1 MIQCCSDTR
10 GLIRTFFCPLH
21 DCTLRVISRS
31 SQGTFMDDCTARTR
45 GSLTHAVTLSFP
57 STRVDSSTSHFVDIP
72 DVEPLQNTSDLRS
85 SNGISRSRRFR
96 RNSLNPSRLMKWKFG
111 ASTTDSSV
119 KQFALIE
126 CARMKTFKD
135 FSSRCSFLGRDA
147 SSSITHRSRIATPL
161 RSPRFFRCSEATSRR
176 NRRALLK

>member
-1 MIQCCSDTR
+1 MKFDLTRNRTLPLSMRQRFPHASTFPSISRIPLCVIQCCSDTR

-85 SNGISRSRRFR
+85 SNGIS
-96 RNSLNPSRLMKWKFG
+96 
-111 ASTTDSSV
+111 
-119 KQFALIE
+119 
-126 CARMKTFKD
+126 
-135 FSSRCSFLGRDA
+135 
-147 SSSITHRSRIATPL
+147 
-161 RSPRFFRCSEATSRR
+161 
-176 NRRALLK
+176 